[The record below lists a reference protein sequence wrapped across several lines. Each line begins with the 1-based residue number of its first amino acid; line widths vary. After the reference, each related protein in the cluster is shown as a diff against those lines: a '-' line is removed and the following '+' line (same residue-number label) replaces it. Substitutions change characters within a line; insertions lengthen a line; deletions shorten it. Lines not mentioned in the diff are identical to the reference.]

1 MICFLNILSFLCR
14 KILLFIGKDGGC
26 LCWVWCN
33 AKGFSWTNMTKRD
46 AAGGGE
52 SKKAILAWR
61 NYWILP
67 NIIMDSGVHSTL
79 HEKCHHQIIYS
90 KLNLKIWYPPP
101 YIRKIW
107 DCNLRHSVNRS
118 VEIFDWSYFFSG
130 KNVHEKVE
138 LFNKTFFNFIPTK
151 IILFDDKDRPWMNDE
166 IKKIMKRKNW
176 LFECQRKSD
185 NLDYASLNSI
195 TEDSFSTSIASW
207 KPIYN
212 RLLGKSNI
220 CWTII
225 LVSNVRQ

>member
-1 MICFLNILSFLCR
+1 MR
-14 KILLFIGKDGGC
+14 
-26 LCWVWCN
+26 
-33 AKGFSWTNMTKRD
+33 
-46 AAGGGE
+46 GGGVCAECDVTQKGSREQTWQRVMVWGGVE

-61 NYWILP
+61 NDWILP

-176 LFECQRKSD
+176 LFECQRKAD